1 MYTGVSILFLHVFP
15 AGLLVHIH
23 AFICNLF
30 SHETLEHVVC
40 WHTLLTMKR
49 KLSVSDDHIYFAR
62 FHAHVHL
69 HLISTSGL
77 EQRKTL
83 WQVWLIKH
91 QYIHNPQNRTLRMQR
106 QSTSLSASKL
116 ASSKSFISKSLFHAT
131 VCGVCDLPRRQ
142 MRPSK

>member
-83 WQVWLIKH
+83 WQVWLIKY
-91 QYIHNPQNRTLRMQR
+91 QYIHNPQNRTLQCSVKVKYRY
-106 QSTSLSASKL
+106 
-116 ASSKSFISKSLFHAT
+116 AT